1 FQTGLETGGALC
13 PVILVGLVVL
23 LGLPGKLTGLFHD
36 FPVQDQVDADN
47 MIEPRV
53 EIDTAVCV
61 YRLVRSHLYH
71 AAYLPYGAMNSAISR
86 QPSERMPLAGQART
100 GIRGPVGLNEV
111 PCQQR
116 PRSSE
121 RCSLTHFK

>member
-1 FQTGLETGGALC
+1 
-13 PVILVGLVVL
+13 
-23 LGLPGKLTGLFHD
+23 
-36 FPVQDQVDADN
+36 
-47 MIEPRV
+47 
-53 EIDTAVCV
+53 
-61 YRLVRSHLYH
+61 
-71 AAYLPYGAMNSAISR
+71 MNSAISR